1 LYGNGVAFP
10 GGTVTFLF
18 TDIEGSTRLLQ
29 ELGDDYSQVV
39 ADHRRILRDVFQRS
53 GGHEV
58 DTQGD
63 AFFYSFTRA
72 RDAVAAAVDGQR
84 SLADH
89 GWPQGAEV
97 RVRMGLH
104 TGEPTLGDEGYVG
117 MDVVRAARIC
127 SAGHGGQILASET
140 TRALVGNDLPV
151 GVSVR
156 DLGTQRLKDVQYEH
170 VYELSLEEERQE
182 FPPLKEE
189 PQGRA
194 TALAKDFGKRI
205 DNYVQR
211 QLESAF
217 SRALPDESPPEP
229 QTRALPRLETERLIL
244 RAPVPEDAEPLAPM
258 YADPEV
264 MRYLGDG
271 QTLTREQTARSVE
284 RMIKGWQADGFGL
297 FTTVRKED
305 GVVIGRVG
313 LIVWNPETWQT
324 TRLSAEGPKELE
336 VGYTIGKPYWG
347 NGYATEAAAA
357 SRDFALQKLDAQR
370 LIALIIHGNDASENV
385 ARKLGFEYERDIR
398 FGRRDAKLFA
408 YAGGN
413 EPAR

>member
-1 LYGNGVAFP
+1 LYRNGVAFP

-29 ELGDDYSQVV
+29 ELGDEYRQVV
-39 ADHRRILRDVFQRS
+39 ADHRRILRDVFQKA

-72 RDAVAAAVDGQR
+72 REAVTAAVDGQR
-84 SLADH
+84 ALAGH
-89 GWPQGAEV
+89 TWPGGAEV

-104 TGEPTLGDEGYVG
+104 TGEPTVGEEGYVG

-140 TRALVGNDLPV
+140 TRALVGNDLPD

-156 DLGTQRLKDVQYEH
+156 DLGEQHLKDIQHEH
-170 VYELSLEEERQE
+170 VYELALDEERRE
-182 FPPLKEE
+182 FPPPKAERK
-189 PQGRA
+189 GRVDSMA
-194 TALAKDFGKRI
+194 ESFSARVED
-205 DNYVQR
+205 YVHR
-211 QLESAF
+211 QLEAAF
-217 SRALPDESPPEP
+217 SRALPGEQPKP
-229 QTRALPRLETERLIL
+229 QPTTLETDRLIL
-244 RAPVPEDAEPLAPM
+244 RPPVPEDAEPLAPM

-271 QTLTREQTARSVE
+271 HTLTREETERSVR
-284 RMIKGWQADGFGL
+284 RMIESWKAEGFGL
-297 FTTVRKED
+297 YTTVRKED
-305 GVVIGRVG
+305 EAVIGRVG

-324 TRLSAEGPKELE
+324 TRLDAKGPKELE
-336 VGYTIGKPYWG
+336 VGYTIGRPYWG
-347 NGYATEAAAA
+347 QGYATEAAAA
-357 SRDFALQKLDAQR
+357 ARDFALESLSARR
-370 LIALIIHGNDASENV
+370 LIALIIHGNDASEKV
-385 ARKLGFEYERDIR
+385 ARKLGMEYERDVR

-408 YAGGN
+408 L
-413 EPAR
+413 ET